1 MQGTLLTKPEDPIRA
16 RYDFLGWYLEEKCE
30 TVWNFDSDRVEGNMR
45 LFAKWGIAQEDE
57 GNEPPYTPPSTVLAE
72 SASTSYELDSVM
84 HFKVNNN
91 VLNLPTAA
99 LAKLDANKDN
109 VRRR

>member
-1 MQGTLLTKPEDPIRA
+1 
-16 RYDFLGWYLEEKCE
+16 
-30 TVWNFDSDRVEGNMR
+30 
-45 LFAKWGIAQEDE
+45 
-57 GNEPPYTPPSTVLAE
+57 
-72 SASTSYELDSVM
+72 M

-109 VRRR
+109 VLPLMEYRVKASKTITAVYAGSSH